1 MVEEL
6 LGNSLDK
13 AYGKQGNPCSPGWAN
28 SQAACLEAWMRA
40 EPSVLCQ
47 GLSFPQHQQRQLQR
61 LLEPGR
67 CTWPRGC
74 CGCHRVGCWNEG
86 LQLLA
91 QGGDPVQVG
100 AAEHSVVLPTDHPAP
115 QS

>member
-28 SQAACLEAWMRA
+28 SQAACLEPWMRA

-47 GLSFPQHQQRQLQR
+47 GLSFPQHQQRQL
-61 LLEPGR
+61 EAPGAR
-67 CTWPRGC
+67 
-74 CGCHRVGCWNEG
+74 
-86 LQLLA
+86 QM
-91 QGGDPVQVG
+91 
-100 AAEHSVVLPTDHPAP
+100 HPAKGLLWVP
-115 QS
+115 QSGVLE